1 VLKLLLATAA
11 LLASWF
17 WARAYFSRVIDG
29 TESIT
34 KGALAMR
41 VVALFGSIIWF
52 MRAVFGVL
60 GSLFGLLVVAAVVGL
75 VVKFAMDALQIGR
88 SAAPPEPGAEPKR
101 ENDL

>member
-1 VLKLLLATAA
+1 MLKLLLATAA

-34 KGALAMR
+34 KGALGLRALAL
-41 VVALFGSIIWF
+41 VVSIVWF
-52 MRAVFGVL
+52 IRAVFGVL
-60 GSLFGLLVVAAVVGL
+60 GGLVGLLILAAVVGL
-75 VVKFAMDALQIGR
+75 VVKFAMDALQLGR
-88 SAAPPEPGAEPKR
+88 GAAPPEPGSEPKR